1 MSKTVRSHSVH
12 EAVSRDRDRQ
22 KMAERQ
28 ELKCEKQYDSL
39 ARRMNAHAKWNQR
52 ADKNQLSTTT
62 SQQPRPV
69 TTLEEFMQR
78 ERVKQDQII
87 QAKKLANGRIRH
99 A

>member
-1 MSKTVRSHSVH
+1 MRKTIRSHSVH
-12 EAVSRDRDRQ
+12 EAVSRDHERQ

-28 ELKCEKQYDSL
+28 ELKCEQQYGTL
-39 ARRMNAHAKWNQR
+39 IRRMISHAEWNQR
-52 ADKNQLSTTT
+52 ADKKRLSAMAT
-62 SQQPRPV
+62 QQPRPV
-69 TTLEEFMQR
+69 TTLVEFMQR